1 MSKISVIIPAY
12 NSSLHLRECLD
23 SIIYQTHKD
32 LEIILVDD
40 CSKDN
45 TYEIMREYAL
55 KDNRI
60 ILIKNPSNMGA
71 GASRNVGL
79 DNATGNYVTF
89 VDSDDF
95 LDLDTYRKVNE
106 AIVFNSF
113 PDIVRFE
120 QNSFLEMGKL
130 RVNVDFLTNNLF
142 NGLEG
147 VLNPKT
153 SQRYVALE
161 SPGVCNKVFKRELI
175 GDTRFVEGKK
185 WEDYPFCTFMLGKAD
200 RIAFTNAKECGYNYR
215 HSINFT
221 NTTLS
226 DIKKPTERMLEIY
239 DCCDVLSQEFKDADL
254 FDIFEDALRGN
265 QKINSIQRVRDILF
279 TRNYSHNK
287 KREVINSLLNLT
299 EIKYGSVFDDKF
311 YLSLKRDKM
320 FYRARMFL
328 IEAVYSDGKLRKEK
342 SEEVV
347 KEKIKRLL

>member
-23 SIIYQTHKD
+23 SIVHQTHKD

-40 CSKDN
+40 CSSDN
-45 TYEIMREYAL
+45 TYEIMREYAA

-60 ILIKNPSNMGA
+60 ILIKNPSNIGA

-79 DNATGNYVTF
+79 ENSTGNYVTF

-106 AIVFNSF
+106 AIIFNAF

-120 QNSFLEMGKL
+120 QNSFLEMGNF

-200 RIAFTNAKECGYNYR
+200 RIAFTSAKECGYNYR
-215 HSINFT
+215 HSIDFT

-239 DCCDVLSQEFKDADL
+239 DCCDVLSQEFEDAD
-254 FDIFEDALRGN
+254 FEVDN
-265 QKINSIQRVRDILF
+265 W
-279 TRNYSHNK
+279 Y
-287 KREVINSLLNLT
+287 
-299 EIKYGSVFDDKF
+299 
-311 YLSLKRDKM
+311 
-320 FYRARMFL
+320 
-328 IEAVYSDGKLRKEK
+328 
-342 SEEVV
+342 
-347 KEKIKRLL
+347 